1 MNTPKFMRI
10 EAEKASGFPNNGSI
24 FQVVHSRVHDKL
36 SPPFAEFVIKPVD
49 AQPAG
54 ISQISLRTNLTFE
67 TGQAQVGS
75 QKFAGLI
82 ITPAQTREELEP
94 KAAKPAKESV
104 KEPISLDI
112 PEALP
117 IEKKKKQKGD
127 PDAFADVET
136 VINPS

>member
-1 MNTPKFMRI
+1 MRI
-10 EAEKASGFPNNGSI
+10 EASKASGFPNNGCI
-24 FQVVHSRVHDKL
+24 FQVVHTKVNDKL
-36 SPPFAEFVIKPVD
+36 NPPFAEFVVKPAD
-49 AQPAG
+49 ASAPAKG
-54 ISQISLRTNLTFE
+54 LNVTTPQISLRTNLTFE

-94 KAAKPAKESV
+94 RTAKPAKESV

-117 IEKKKKQKGD
+117 VEKEKKHKGD
-127 PDAFADVET
+127 PDAFADIET
-136 VINPS
+136 TISPS